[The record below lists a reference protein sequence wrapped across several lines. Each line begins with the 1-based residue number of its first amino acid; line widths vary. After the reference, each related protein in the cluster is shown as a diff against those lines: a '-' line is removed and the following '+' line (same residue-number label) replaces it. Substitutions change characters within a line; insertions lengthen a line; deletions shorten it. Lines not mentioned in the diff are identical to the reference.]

1 MLIMRKLSLLIII
14 LAISSCSKIDE
25 NTLTI
30 YSSRQP
36 QLIEPLLESF
46 ELETGIKIELLTG
59 DAPQLLQRLKS
70 EGGMTQANIFMTVD
84 AGTLWQAA
92 SEDIFHPIDSKILE
106 ENIPS
111 YLRDSEKRW
120 FGFSKRIRTIV
131 YSKEKVDPEN
141 LSTIEDLASEKWD
154 NKLCLRT
161 SRKVYNRSLL
171 ASMIDNLG
179 YEQSKSIVKGW
190 VNNFATPVFSNDTNA
205 LKAVAEGP
213 CHVTIVNTYYLAR
226 LLDTGKYDQ
235 LEIFWSNQSNRGA
248 HVNITGA
255 GVVKSSKNK
264 LNAIKFL
271 EYLSTKEAQDIYA
284 SLNYEFPV
292 NTRSELNDLIKK
304 WGTFK
309 EDEIPVERLG
319 KLQREAVKL
328 AQEAEYF

>member
-1 MLIMRKLSLLIII
+1 MRKLSLLIII

-70 EGGMTQANIFMTVD
+70 EGGMTQADIFMTVD

-131 YSKEKVDPEN
+131 YSKEKVDPQN

-226 LLDTGKYDQ
+226 LLNTGNM
-235 LEIFWSNQSNRGA
+235 IN
-248 HVNITGA
+248 
-255 GVVKSSKNK
+255 
-264 LNAIKFL
+264 
-271 EYLSTKEAQDIYA
+271 
-284 SLNYEFPV
+284 
-292 NTRSELNDLIKK
+292 
-304 WGTFK
+304 
-309 EDEIPVERLG
+309 
-319 KLQREAVKL
+319 
-328 AQEAEYF
+328 